1 MSETQRE
8 GLVVRRYGGFYYVFT
23 GEAVLACKLRGKI
36 RDQVVTGDRVVIT
49 VLGTGTGVVE
59 KVLPRRT
66 ELVRPRIANVD
77 KVFIVFSCNCPEP
90 SLVLLDRLL
99 VLASCHGLYP
109 YIVLNKCDLDPA
121 PRAVDIIDYYPRAG
135 YKLILTSAVNGE
147 GIDEV
152 VKEVEG
158 SISVLAGPSGVGKSS
173 LLNAVFPDRY
183 LPTQEISE
191 KTGRGRHTTRHVEL
205 FSLENGGWIADTPG
219 FSVMDLPRMKREDLA
234 RHFIEFDPLAAYCR
248 FADCLHYQEEN
259 CAVKESVSRGEIAQ
273 FRYQNYCSFL
283 GEVIEAERCY
293 R

>member
-1 MSETQRE
+1 MAETQLE
-8 GLVVRRYGGFYYVFT
+8 GLVVRRYSGFYYVFT
-23 GEAVLACKLRGKI
+23 EETVFACKLRGKI
-36 RDQVVTGDRVVIT
+36 KDKVLTGDRVVIT
-49 VLGTGTGVVE
+49 VLGAGTGIVE
-59 KVLPRRT
+59 RVLPRRT
-66 ELVRPRIANVD
+66 ELERPPIANVD
-77 KVFIVFSCNCPEP
+77 TVLIVFSCDCPEP

-99 VLASCHGLYP
+99 VLASCYDLRP
-109 YIVLNKCDLDPA
+109 CIVLNKCDLDPA

-152 VKEVEG
+152 VKEVED

-234 RHFIEFDPLAAYCR
+234 RHFIEFEPLAAYCR
-248 FADCLHYQEEN
+248 FADCLHHQEEN